1 MSERIT
7 KNNKKKGN
15 KKHGF
20 IARTSSASGRK
31 VIKNQRAKGRHSI

>member
-1 MSERIT
+1 MT

-20 IARTSSASGRK
+20 LVRSASAVGRK
-31 VIKNQRAKGRHSI
+31 VLKRQRNKGRHSS